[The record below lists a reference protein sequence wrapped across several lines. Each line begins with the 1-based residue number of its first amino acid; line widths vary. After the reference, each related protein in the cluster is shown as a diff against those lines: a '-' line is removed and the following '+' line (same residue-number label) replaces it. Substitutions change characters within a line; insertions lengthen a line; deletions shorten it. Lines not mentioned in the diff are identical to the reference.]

1 MRLLNV
7 HTLLLEEFNENKAP
21 LYAIL
26 SHTWAEG
33 EVTYDDIQ
41 DASDKYTKKA
51 GYEKIHST
59 CKQAINDKLE
69 YVWID
74 TCCIDKSSSAEL
86 SESINSMF
94 RWYEKAEICYA
105 FLADVPEI
113 PFRMSRWFTRGW
125 TLQELLAPRK
135 VAFFGSDWSLIG
147 TRAELNEEIS
157 EATGID
163 RMFLCNGEAR
173 DPDAF
178 GHGDG
183 KQHPSLSIH
192 KASIAARMSWASS
205 RETTRPE
212 DMAYCLFGL
221 FDVNMPLI
229 YGEGQKAFLR
239 LQEEII
245 KRYND
250 HSILAWNIQNKLG
263 SANKHDDSVSRSGI
277 LALSPAAFSGC
288 GSIISFPI
296 GSSPFSVTNQGVQIR
311 LPISNGDEGYALLEC
326 QHRND
331 PTTLLAIPVRQLR
344 KSFYVRTDKNPI
356 SVDHRTWG
364 RWPKKDAFLSLRP
377 QFDLRDALFPAYAIH
392 LRDVPEFISIQHHPG
407 QYRGQ
412 NDEISKTEIIFL
424 SLWGGKFNLA
434 LRCRSIA
441 FRSVLSPITIET
453 CLIKVPDEVGH
464 SMSERIE
471 YILDMRHTSSFAFLN
486 NHILFTNL
494 QLQTVGQ
501 KPLFILD
508 IVLSS
513 QRRHILWFSLK
524 RIMLEPILPIQ
535 RAFENFT
542 LFILKRF
549 SYTLF
554 SVSYIGSVVVSVLY
568 YVYWYPD
575 LAAVFLVPSNSLLL
589 MSFLLMC
596 FVILPIGVEGQ
607 HRLPLLTVMR
617 VANYPY
623 LFATVCILFDKR
635 SRAIICALLF
645 LLSLSY
651 RYWNWR
657 STNPYREKISITPF
671 LTEAAFNGFPIEV
684 ILCALFTLCYK
695 TILSLYIV
703 WFGKWE
709 LLDSPSL

>member
-7 HTLLLEEFNENKAP
+7 HTLLLEEFNESKAP
-21 LYAIL
+21 PYAIL
-26 SHTWAEG
+26 SHTWGEG
-33 EVTYDDIQ
+33 EVTFDDIQ
-41 DASDKYTKKA
+41 DTSDKYTKKA

-59 CKQAINDKLE
+59 CKQAISDKLE

-135 VAFFGSDWSLIG
+135 VAFFGADWSFIG
-147 TRAELNEEIS
+147 TRAELNEKIS

-173 DPDAF
+173 DPHAF

-250 HSILAWNIQNKLG
+250 HSIFAWIIQNKLG
-263 SANKHDDSVSRSGI
+263 SAKKHDDSVSRSGI

-296 GSSPFSVTNQGVQIR
+296 GGHSSPFNVTNQGVQIR
-311 LPISNGDEGYALLEC
+311 LPISNGDKCYALLEC
-326 QHRND
+326 QHRNN
-331 PTTLLAIPVRQLR
+331 PTTILALPVRQSR
-344 KSFYVRTDKNPI
+344 KCFYERVEENPI

-364 RWPKKDAFLSLRP
+364 RWPKKDIFLSLRP
-377 QFDLRDALFPAYAIH
+377 QFDLRDVLFPDYAIH
-392 LRDVPEFISIQHHPG
+392 LRDIPEAISIRHHPG

-412 NDEISKTEIIFL
+412 KNEISKTEIIFL

-434 LRCRSIA
+434 LCCRSIA

-471 YILDMRHTSSFAFLN
+471 YILDMRHASSFVFLN

-494 QLQTVGQ
+494 QLQTVGE

-513 QRRHILWFSLK
+513 RRSHILWFSLK
-524 RIMLEPILPIQ
+524 RIMLEPILPIH

-549 SYTLF
+549 SYTFF
-554 SVSYIGSVVVSVLY
+554 SVSYIGTIVVSVLY
-568 YVYWYPD
+568 YLYWDPE
-575 LAAVFLVPSNSLLL
+575 LAALFLVPSTSLLL
-589 MSFLLMC
+589 MP
-596 FVILPIGVEGQ
+596 FVILSVGVQGK

-623 LFATVCILFDKR
+623 LLATVCILFEKR
-635 SRAIICALLF
+635 LRTIICPLLF

-657 STNPYREKISITPF
+657 STNPYREKISITTF

-684 ILCALFTLCYK
+684 ILCALFTVCYRS
-695 TILSLYIV
+695 ILSFYIV
-703 WFGKWE
+703 WFGKGE
-709 LLDSPSL
+709 LLDSP

>member
-7 HTLLLEEFNENKAP
+7 HTLLLEEFNESKAP
-21 LYAIL
+21 PYAIL
-26 SHTWAEG
+26 SHTWGEG
-33 EVTYDDIQ
+33 EVTFDDIQ
-41 DASDKYTKKA
+41 DTSDKYTKKA

-59 CKQAINDKLE
+59 CKQAISDKLE

-94 RWYEKAEICYA
+94 HWYEKAEICYA

-135 VAFFGSDWSLIG
+135 VVFFGADWSFIG
-147 TRAELNEEIS
+147 TRAELNEKIS

-173 DPDAF
+173 DPHAF
-178 GHGDG
+178 DHGDG

-250 HSILAWNIQNKLG
+250 HSIFAWNIQNKLG
-263 SANKHDDSVSRSGI
+263 SAKKHDDSMSRSGI

-296 GSSPFSVTNQGVQIR
+296 SSHSSPFNVTNQGVQIR
-311 LPISNGDEGYALLEC
+311 LPISNGDKCYALLEC
-326 QHRND
+326 QHRNN
-331 PTTLLAIPVRQLR
+331 PTTILALPVRQSR
-344 KSFYVRTDKNPI
+344 KCFYERVEENPI

-364 RWPKKDAFLSLRP
+364 RWPKKDIFLSLRP
-377 QFDLRDALFPAYAIH
+377 QFDLRDVLFPDYAIH
-392 LRDVPEFISIQHHPG
+392 LRDIPEAISIRHHPG

-412 NDEISKTEIIFL
+412 KNEISKTEIIFL

-471 YILDMRHTSSFAFLN
+471 YILDMRHASSFVFLN

-494 QLQTVGQ
+494 QLQTVGE

-513 QRRHILWFSLK
+513 RRSHVLWFSLK
-524 RIMLEPILPIQ
+524 RIMLEPILPIH

-549 SYTLF
+549 SYTFF
-554 SVSYIGSVVVSVLY
+554 SVSYIGSIVVSVLY
-568 YVYWYPD
+568 YLYWDPE
-575 LAAVFLVPSNSLLL
+575 LAALFLVPSISLLL
-589 MSFLLMC
+589 MP
-596 FVILPIGVEGQ
+596 FVILPVGVQGK
-607 HRLPLLTVMR
+607 HRAPLLTVMR

-623 LFATVCILFDKR
+623 LLATVCILFEKR
-635 SRAIICALLF
+635 SRTIICPLLF

-657 STNPYREKISITPF
+657 STNPYREKISITTF

-684 ILCALFTLCYK
+684 ILCALFTVCYK
-695 TILSLYIV
+695 SILSFYIV
-703 WFGKWE
+703 WFGKGE
-709 LLDSPSL
+709 LLDSPLL